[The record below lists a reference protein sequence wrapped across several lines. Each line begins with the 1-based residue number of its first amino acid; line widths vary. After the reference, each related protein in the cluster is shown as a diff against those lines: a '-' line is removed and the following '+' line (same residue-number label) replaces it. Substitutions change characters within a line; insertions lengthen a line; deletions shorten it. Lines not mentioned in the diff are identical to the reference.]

1 MKQKILTMSEKELTR
16 YNMIKQ
22 CLEKKSSRV
31 KAAGMLNISVRHVKR
46 LLSRYQQ
53 QGIDALISKRRGQP
67 SNNQI
72 PKQLKQLVLKLVRE
86 NYQDFGATFAH
97 EKLFECH
104 GHLFSRSFSVETLR
118 KWMIE
123 ARLHQPKRRNTLIV
137 HQSRPRQSNS
147 GNLIQIDGSIHDWFE
162 GRAKP
167 CTLIAFIDDA
177 TSAIT
182 LLRFFHAETTSNYMQ
197 CLRQYIDCY
206 GYPRCLYSDRH
217 SIFSNNAKEQH
228 TMQQPTQFSRALK
241 QLDIQL
247 YTANSPQAKGRV
259 ERLFKTLQDRLV
271 KEMRLQG
278 ICSIDQ
284 ANQFLEQY
292 RLKHNQQFAKK
303 PLDSRDNHRKLS
315 HSDRDLDLV
324 FSKQHTRKLSKNLSC
339 QYRNIQYLIKTK
351 KPCYAMRG
359 AAVTVCELL
368 NGEIVLL
375 YKGHELPYTIHQ
387 EHSPRPEPLNPKTI
401 NPAVDAL
408 LRSSGKGYKPKS
420 THPWKRWN
428 PDHLN
433 AKQE

>member
-1 MKQKILTMSEKELTR
+1 M
-16 YNMIKQ
+16 
-22 CLEKKSSRV
+22 
-31 KAAGMLNISVRHVKR
+31 KAAGALNISVRHVKR

-72 PKQLKQLVLKLVRE
+72 PKQLKQLVLKLIRE

-104 GHLFSRSFSVETLR
+104 SHLFSRSFSIETLR

-123 ARLHQPKRRNTLIV
+123 ARLHQPKRCNTLKV
-137 HQSRPRQSNS
+137 YQSRPRQSNS
-147 GNLIQIDGSIHDWFE
+147 GNLIQIDGSIHRWFE

-197 CLRQYIDCY
+197 CLRQYIACY

-259 ERLFKTLQDRLV
+259 ERFFKTLQDRLV

-292 RLKHNQQFAKK
+292 RLKHNQQFVKK

-324 FSKQHTRKLSKNLSC
+324 LSKQHTRKLSKNLSC

-359 AAVTVCELL
+359 ALVTVCELL

-375 YKGHELPYTIHQ
+375 YKGRELPYTIHQ
-387 EHSPRPEPLNPKTI
+387 EQSPLLEALNPKTI
-401 NPAVDAL
+401 NPAIDAL
-408 LRSSGKGYKPKS
+408 LRNSGKGHKPKS

-428 PDHLN
+428 PDYLN

>member
-1 MKQKILTMSEKELTR
+1 M
-16 YNMIKQ
+16 
-22 CLEKKSSRV
+22 
-31 KAAGMLNISVRHVKR
+31 KAAGALNISVRHVKR

-72 PKQLKQLVLKLVRE
+72 PKQLKQLVLKLIRE

-104 GHLFSRSFSVETLR
+104 SHLFSRSFSIETLR

-123 ARLHQPKRRNTLIV
+123 ARLHQPKRCNTLKV
-137 HQSRPRQSNS
+137 YQSRPRQSNS
-147 GNLIQIDGSIHDWFE
+147 GNLIQIDGSIHRWFE

-197 CLRQYIDCY
+197 CLRQHIACY

-228 TMQQPTQFSRALK
+228 TMQQPTQFSRAFK

-247 YTANSPQAKGRV
+247 YTANSAQAKGRV

-292 RLKHNQQFAKK
+292 RLKHNQLHLRHCESSVEMPTHAGLHPDEYSMTFCRV
-303 PLDSRDNHRKLS
+303 PTNELS
-315 HSDRDLDLV
+315 V
-324 FSKQHTRKLSKNLSC
+324 PITMF
-339 QYRNIQYLIKTK
+339 RNQMVVQAI
-351 KPCYAMRG
+351 
-359 AAVTVCELL
+359 
-368 NGEIVLL
+368 
-375 YKGHELPYTIHQ
+375 
-387 EHSPRPEPLNPKTI
+387 
-401 NPAVDAL
+401 
-408 LRSSGKGYKPKS
+408 S
-420 THPWKRWN
+420 T
-428 PDHLN
+428 
-433 AKQE
+433 